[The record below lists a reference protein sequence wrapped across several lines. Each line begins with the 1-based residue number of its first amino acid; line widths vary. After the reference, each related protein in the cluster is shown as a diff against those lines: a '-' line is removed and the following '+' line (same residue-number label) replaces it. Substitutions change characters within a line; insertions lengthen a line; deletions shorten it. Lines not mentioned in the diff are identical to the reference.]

1 MRSKRVES
9 EKPLHNQLVL
19 SIKQPWAQLIIEGRK
34 DVEVR
39 SWATPYRGPLWIHT
53 GQKLDTYANERF
65 NEHDLFRGGIIGCA
79 ELWGIRPFS
88 AKSWEAWRSRHLDD
102 SPFDEELGKYGWI
115 LRNPKRLERPI
126 PVKGTIGPFRLPDPV
141 ERQLPGQLEH
151 EGRAIR
157 N

>member
-1 MRSKRVES
+1 MKMTPRNIES
-9 EKPLHNQLVL
+9 EKRHSRQLVL

-53 GQKLDTYANERF
+53 GQKLDTYANKRF
-65 NEHDLFRGGIIGCA
+65 NRVDLFRGGIIGYA

-102 SPFDEELGKYGWI
+102 SPFDEELAKYGWI
-115 LRNPKRLERPI
+115 FRNPKLLDRPI
-126 PVKGTIGPFRLPDPV
+126 PLKGTIGLFSLPDTV
-141 ERQLPGQLEH
+141 ERKLRLTQNSP
-151 EGRAIR
+151 R
-157 N
+157 